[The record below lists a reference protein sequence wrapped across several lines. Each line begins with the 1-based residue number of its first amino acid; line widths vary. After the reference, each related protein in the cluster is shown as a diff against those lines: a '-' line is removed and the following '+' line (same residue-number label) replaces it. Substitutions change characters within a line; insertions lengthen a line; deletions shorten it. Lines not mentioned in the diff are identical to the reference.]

1 MFKIRRKTVFV
12 ASPTFRNRLGSPP
25 PKFSVGRAIANAL
38 TIVAAIA
45 GGLIGI
51 VFFSAFFAVLLIP
64 LAIWGAR
71 SWWRFRQMTGSRTGQ
86 ILDAEYTVVDDGSS
100 DSGKTEND

>member
-1 MFKIRRKTVFV
+1 MFKIRRKTVYI
-12 ASPTFRNRLGSPP
+12 ASQASGNRLGSSAPE
-25 PKFSVGRAIANAL
+25 FSVGRMIASVL
-38 TIVAAIA
+38 TIITTIA
-45 GGLIGI
+45 GGLIGV

-71 SWWRFRQMTGSRTGQ
+71 SWWRFRQMTRSETGQ
-86 ILDAEYTVVDDGSS
+86 ILDAEYTVVDYGGS